1 MARFD
6 VYRHPDA
13 VLRKTTPYLLD
24 VQNDYISGL
33 QTRVVLPL
41 RATRHLPL
49 PMRDLNPVLEV
60 NGDAVALDTAAIGA
74 VLLSEL
80 KAPPVANLR
89 AQAGV
94 VVDALDALF
103 GAY

>member
-13 VLRKTTPYLLD
+13 AQRATTPFLLD
-24 VQNDYISGL
+24 VQNKYISGL

-41 RATRHLPL
+41 RRAERVTIPL
-49 PMRDLNPVLEV
+49 RDLNPALEIDGV
-60 NGDAVALDTAAIGA
+60 AVILDTAAIAA
-74 VLLSEL
+74 VPLSLL
-80 KAPPVANLR
+80 KNPMANLR
-89 AQAGV
+89 AQADLV
-94 VVDALDALF
+94 TNALDALF